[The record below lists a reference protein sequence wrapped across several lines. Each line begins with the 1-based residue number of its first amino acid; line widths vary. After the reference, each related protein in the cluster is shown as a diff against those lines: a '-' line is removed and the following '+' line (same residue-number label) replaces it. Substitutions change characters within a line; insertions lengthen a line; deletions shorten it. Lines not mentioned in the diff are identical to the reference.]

1 MLPVF
6 SRFLDLPPGLRRHI
20 YVDAG
25 LVINSGRD
33 LLLNPRENE
42 HDDERPNLSPSLALM
57 CICRIVHAETS
68 LLFYSTNRFVIRY
81 RRAGDLGNLRILQPK
96 LLLAL
101 TYLTV
106 QLNVANASRK
116 RHAPTN
122 CPSSDDKMLRAD
134 CSSAQILLSE
144 WETTA
149 DYLSRHIKADALDF
163 GLVCDVADVE
173 TAQRIVAPLYRLP
186 TLAGC
191 HIRLGPKPSHDVR
204 LQQIARD
211 AGLKAEGRRVTNEF
225 SGFSRLPPELRLRI
239 LEYTDLVAP
248 LSKVS
253 WIFGPG
259 HDFGYDLPRFEK
271 GCPSSRCEPPY
282 DVCHPNVHQGC
293 LRSQCRLGPGH
304 ECPHYASGWGWG
316 TEDGKFG
323 CWTCSHYACQFRNC
337 WRGKK
342 RGTGQFSFCQR
353 RHTSYTRFCHC
364 WAPPTRLF
372 LVSRAFRREARQVF
386 FGKNHFDIDFSNYSL
401 LTGWGPPRPAR
412 YPESMFLNDVI
423 SASALQYFRSLEF
436 HFLHHDRLPP
446 LGPSQTAAEFRFPS
460 QDRLPRA
467 SYQSQAD
474 AEAELATHRE
484 WQRTVERIT
493 SNDGNGLGAALS
505 SPSLLLH
512 IRASWVAGLDTWEDY
527 CSRHA
532 MPLDKCD
539 SAIDTLKALV
549 ASFWPPLLQAKGPPQ
564 VIFALFHSDWI
575 RAGYFIRPG
584 RPQDAFS
591 IHEPPGFRYMQADLT
606 IERTAEVGSGESKWA
621 EGIWATFW
629 CEP

>member
-57 CICRIVHAETS
+57 RICRIVHTETS

-101 TYLTV
+101 TCLTV
-106 QLNVANASRK
+106 QLNVANGSQR
-116 RHAPTN
+116 RHVPPN
-122 CPSSDDKMLRAD
+122 CPSSDDKMLQAD
-134 CSSAQILLSE
+134 CSSARILLSE

-149 DYLSRHIKADALDF
+149 DYLSRHIMADALDF

-173 TAQRIVAPLYRLP
+173 TAQYIVAPLYQLP

-211 AGLKAEGRRVTNEF
+211 AGLKAEGRRVTSEF

-259 HDFGYDLPRFEK
+259 HYFGYGLPYGRE
-271 GCPSSRCEPPY
+271 CLSQSCEPPY
-282 DVCHPNVHQGC
+282 NVCHPNVHQAC
-293 LRSQCRLGPGH
+293 LMSQCRLGPDH
-304 ECPHYASGWGWG
+304 ECPHYASDWGWEPAG
-316 TEDGKFG
+316 RKSR
-323 CWTCSHYACQFRNC
+323 CWTCSHYACQFRAC
-337 WRGKK
+337 WKGKK
-342 RGTGQFSFCQR
+342 RGTHKGQFCFCQR

-364 WAPPTRLF
+364 WAPPTQLF
-372 LVSRAFRREARQVF
+372 LVSRAFRRDARQVF
-386 FGKNHFDIDFSNYSL
+386 FGKNHFDIGFSGTDSM
-401 LTGWGPPRPAR
+401 TTRGPRPAR
-412 YPESMFLNDVI
+412 YPESLFLNDVV

-436 HFLHHDRLPP
+436 RFLLHDRLPT
-446 LGPSQTAAEFRFPS
+446 LGPSQTAAEFCFPS
-460 QDRLPRA
+460 QDWLPLA
-467 SYQSQAD
+467 SYQSQEN
-474 AEAELATHRE
+474 AEAEQATHRE

-493 SNDGNGLGAALS
+493 SNNGNGLGAALS

-512 IRASWVAGLDTWEDY
+512 INACWVAGLDTWEDY

-539 SAIDTLKALV
+539 SAIDTLKTLV

-564 VIFALFHSDWI
+564 VIFALIHSNWM

-584 RPQDAFS
+584 QPQDALS
-591 IHEPPGFRYMQADLT
+591 IHEPPEFRCMQADLT
-606 IERTAEVGSGESKWA
+606 IERTAEVESGESKWV
-621 EGIWATFW
+621 EGIWATYW
-629 CEP
+629 SLL